1 MHYLS
6 VRGSFQIFVKKEMAS
21 LLSVVKIL
29 RTILDLQSQNPVK
42 AKHYLTKLALS
53 LAIVLVRVPVFVF
66 VVILWK

>member
-1 MHYLS
+1 
-6 VRGSFQIFVKKEMAS
+6 MAS
-21 LLSVVKIL
+21 SLSVVKIL